1 MVVEFCSEIV
11 DSLFDDL
18 SVVSAILDDPSESV
32 VKSRSI
38 EPVDDI
44 PFVVVIADLL
54 LEKLKSD
61 GVDGNEVDITWVV
74 EGKSVD
80 TPSVILVDMD
90 NTSSSDVGN
99 TAVVEGNTFV
109 TSLVAGD
116 GVDDIVSVV
125 GDVMVDVSTV
135 VEDNTVVPSSVIVGE
150 VVETLYVSVC
160 DSVDALSVVAV
171 ENNDCPSA
179 VCESDTVLVAIN
191 NAELDSCFLYVNTDD
206 SVVDSVVSDVERKV
220 VLVIFSN
227 NRDVLSLDEPSAV
240 DTRVV
245 GVVMIGTKMVL
256 SVGAVDLDNS
266 ITGVV
271 DVKNDIF
278 VLSAFFNRPET
289 DFSKSSKTSEDFFSL
304 MLSIRF
310 WISSEFKSEIGK
322 RRL

>member
-1 MVVEFCSEIV
+1 MVVKFCSEIV

-44 PFVVVIADLL
+44 RFVVVIADLL

-61 GVDGNEVDITWVV
+61 GVDGNEVDISWVV
-74 EGKSVD
+74 VGKSVD

-109 TSLVAGD
+109 TSLVTGD

-171 ENNDCPSA
+171 DNNDCSSG
-179 VCESDTVLVAIN
+179 VCESDTVLDAIN
-191 NAELDSCFLYVNTDD
+191 NAELDSSF
-206 SVVDSVVSDVERKV
+206 
-220 VLVIFSN
+220 
-227 NRDVLSLDEPSAV
+227 
-240 DTRVV
+240 
-245 GVVMIGTKMVL
+245 
-256 SVGAVDLDNS
+256 
-266 ITGVV
+266 
-271 DVKNDIF
+271 
-278 VLSAFFNRPET
+278 
-289 DFSKSSKTSEDFFSL
+289 
-304 MLSIRF
+304 
-310 WISSEFKSEIGK
+310 
-322 RRL
+322 